1 MSGKRISR
9 TIRSPTIKSNE
20 RGAVMAEYIIV
31 TTLLSVVVLYALLVG
46 DLIEPEGSK
55 TGVTK
60 AVHDRTETFTQRI
73 YQDL

>member
-1 MSGKRISR
+1 
-9 TIRSPTIKSNE
+9 
-20 RGAVMAEYIIV
+20 MAEYIIV
-31 TTLLSVVVLYALLVG
+31 TTLLSVAVLYALLVG